1 MKVLVTGGA
10 GFIGSNLVAL
20 LVQKGVTV
28 RVLDSLVSGKRE
40 RIPTGVQFIKGDIR
54 DLEDIKSAL
63 DGITHVVHLAA
74 LVSVSESMKDPVSTY
89 DVNVIG
95 AENVL
100 QATRG
105 TGVKRFVYATSAA
118 VYGDD
123 PSLPKKESSPLS
135 PQSPYAL
142 SKVMNEL
149 QADMYERIFG
159 LSTVGL
165 RFFNVYGKGQSGNH
179 PYASVIPRWIERIK
193 NKLPITIYGD
203 GSQTRDFVHINDV
216 VGAIYSALLSDATGV
231 YNIASGEETPLNDLR
246 KIIEGAYP
254 KPIEVKNEPAR
265 EGDILRSVAD
275 ISRARD
281 ALGFVTTIEL
291 TKGITE
297 LLVL

>member
-74 LVSVSESMKDPVSTY
+74 LVSVSESMKDPGSTY